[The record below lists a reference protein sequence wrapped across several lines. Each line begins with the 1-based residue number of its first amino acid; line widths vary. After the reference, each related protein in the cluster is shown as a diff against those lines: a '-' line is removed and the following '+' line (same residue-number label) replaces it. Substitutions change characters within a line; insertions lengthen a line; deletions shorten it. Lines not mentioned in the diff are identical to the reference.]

1 MSEKYQIKGPEGEVL
16 GVHFQTI
23 TNTVLMVGSKSKFK
37 PFLEH
42 IIFDVMKF
50 RKKDVTEE
58 GIRQKHKYRYYLDV
72 SEADFRRKWYLVL
85 DKYGVTKID
94 SIIKIS

>member
-1 MSEKYQIKGPEGEVL
+1 MSEKYQIDGPEGEVL

-23 TNTVLMVGSKSKFK
+23 TSKILMVGAKSKYR

-42 IIFDVMKF
+42 VLFDIMGFTKA
-50 RKKDVTEE
+50 DVHREE
-58 GIRQKHKYRYYLDV
+58 VRQKSKYRYYFKIDKH
-72 SEADFRRKWYLVL
+72 EFKRKWYAVI
-85 DKYGVTKID
+85 DKYKITEID